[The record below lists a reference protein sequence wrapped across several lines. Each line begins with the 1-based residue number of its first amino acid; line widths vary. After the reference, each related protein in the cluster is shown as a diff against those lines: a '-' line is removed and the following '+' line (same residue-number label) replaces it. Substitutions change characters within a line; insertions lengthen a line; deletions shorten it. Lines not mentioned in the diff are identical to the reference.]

1 MAAAKILVVED
12 ERITGEDIKM
22 GLESA
27 GYTVPSIVS
36 SGEEAIQEVEK
47 FLPDLVLM
55 DIRLNGEMDGIEAA
69 ENIRSRFKI
78 PVIYLTAFSDEN
90 TVKRAKETQP
100 SGFIIKKPFGF
111 LHKPFDD
118 NELQTAIE
126 ITLKHH
132 ELEKK
137 FYRPDKWIQN
147 MLSNISDA
155 VISTDPRG
163 RINFMNS
170 SAEDI
175 TGMKEKEVL
184 NRELQDLFIK
194 LRNDNSEEDF
204 NLKIPQELIFMAR
217 DGSETAVDG
226 NLTMI
231 DGVDGKIEGYVVIFR
246 LKQS

>member
-55 DIRLNGEMDGIEAA
+55 DIRLNGKMDGIEAA
-69 ENIRSRFKI
+69 ENIRSRFRI

-90 TVKRAKETQP
+90 TIKRAKETQP

-137 FYRPDKWIQN
+137 FSSPDKWIQK
-147 MLSNISDA
+147 MLSTISDA
-155 VISTDPRG
+155 VISTDPQG
-163 RINFMNS
+163 RINFINS
-170 SAEDI
+170 AAEDI
-175 TGMKEKEVL
+175 TGLSEKEAL
-184 NRELQDLFIK
+184 NLELQDLFISLK
-194 LRNDNSEEDF
+194 YDDSEVDYQ
-204 NLKIPQELIFMAR
+204 LVIPQELILMTR
-217 DGSETAVDG
+217 GGSDVAVDG
-226 NLTMI
+226 NLNAI
-231 DGVDGKIEGYVVIFR
+231 EGLDGKIEGYVAIFHI
-246 LKQS
+246 KQS

>member
-137 FYRPDKWIQN
+137 FSSPDQWIQK

-155 VISTDPRG
+155 VISTDPQG
-163 RINFMNS
+163 RINFMNT

-175 TGMKEKEVL
+175 TGMKEQEVL
-184 NRELQDLFIK
+184 DRELHDIFIS
-194 LRNDNSEEDF
+194 LENDDSEEDF
-204 NLKIPQELIFMAR
+204 KLVIPHELILKTR
-217 DGSETAVDG
+217 DGSEVVVDG
-226 NLTMI
+226 NLTAI
-231 DGVDGKIEGYVVIFR
+231 EGVDGKIEGYVAIFHN
-246 LKQS
+246 KQS

>member
-55 DIRLNGEMDGIEAA
+55 DIRLHGEMDGIEAA
-69 ENIRSRFKI
+69 EHIRSRFKI
-78 PVIYLTAFSDEN
+78 PIIYLTAFSDEN

-137 FYRPDKWIQN
+137 FSGPDKWIQT

-155 VISTDPRG
+155 VISTDPQG
-163 RINFMNS
+163 RINFINS
-170 SAEDI
+170 SAQDI
-175 TGMKEKEVL
+175 TGLRENEVL
-184 NRELQDLFIK
+184 DRMIQDLFIT
-194 LRNDNSEEDF
+194 LSS
-204 NLKIPQELIFMAR
+204 
-217 DGSETAVDG
+217 DGSEDDFRLKTPQNLVLMVKDGSELAVDG
-226 NLTMI
+226 NLTAI
-231 DGVDGKIEGYVVIFR
+231 EGVDGRTEGYVAIFR
-246 LKQS
+246 LQ

>member
-1 MAAAKILVVED
+1 MVAAKILVVED

-27 GYTVPSIVS
+27 GYTVPAIVS

-55 DIRLNGEMDGIEAA
+55 DIRLRGEMDGIEAA
-69 ENIRSRFKI
+69 EHIRSRFKI

-90 TVKRAKETQP
+90 TLERAKETQP

-137 FYRPDKWIQN
+137 FSSPETWIQK
-147 MLSNISDA
+147 MLINISDA
-155 VISTDPRG
+155 VISTDHRG

-175 TGMKEKEVL
+175 TGMKQKEVL
-184 NRELQDLFIK
+184 DRELQDIFIS
-194 LRNDNSEEDF
+194 LTNDDSEDDF
-204 NLKIPQELIFMAR
+204 RLKIPQDLVLMVK
-217 DGSETAVDG
+217 DGSEIAVDG
-226 NLTMI
+226 NLTAI
-231 DGVDGKIEGYVVIFR
+231 EGVDGKIDGYVAIFR
-246 LKQS
+246 LK

>member
-27 GYTVPSIVS
+27 GYIVPSIVS

-55 DIRLNGEMDGIEAA
+55 DIRLNGKMDGIEAA
-69 ENIRSRFKI
+69 ENIRSRFRI

-90 TVKRAKETQP
+90 TIKRAKETQP

-137 FYRPDKWIQN
+137 FSSPDKWIQK
-147 MLSNISDA
+147 MLSTISDA
-155 VISTDPRG
+155 VISTDPQG
-163 RINFMNS
+163 RINFINS

-175 TGMKEKEVL
+175 TGISEKEAL
-184 NRELQDLFIK
+184 NLGLQDLFIT
-194 LRNDNSEEDF
+194 LEYDDSEVDY
-204 NLKIPQELIFMAR
+204 NLVIPQELILMAR
-217 DGSETAVDG
+217 NGSEVAVDG
-226 NLTMI
+226 NLNAI
-231 DGVDGKIEGYVVIFR
+231 EGLDGKIEGYVAIFR
-246 LKQS
+246 IKQS

>member
-22 GLESA
+22 GLENA
-27 GYTVPSIVS
+27 GYTVPAIVS

-47 FLPDLVLM
+47 LLPDLVLM

-137 FYRPDKWIQN
+137 FSSPDKWIQK

-163 RINFMNS
+163 RINFMNA
-170 SAEDI
+170 SAEYI

-184 NRELQDLFIK
+184 DRELQDLFIS
-194 LRNDNSEEDF
+194 LENDGSEEDF
-204 NLKIPQELIFMAR
+204 KLVIPQELILVAN
-217 DGSETAVDG
+217 DGLEVAVDG
-226 NLTMI
+226 NLTAI
-231 DGVDGKIEGYVVIFR
+231 EGFDGKIEGYVAIFR
-246 LKQS
+246 IK

>member
-27 GYTVPSIVS
+27 GYTVPAIVS

-55 DIRLNGEMDGIEAA
+55 DIRLRGEMDGIEAA
-69 ENIRSRFKI
+69 EHIRSRFKI
-78 PVIYLTAFSDEN
+78 PVIYLTAFSDEI
-90 TVKRAKETQP
+90 TMKRAKETQP

-137 FYRPDKWIQN
+137 FSSPDIWIQK

-163 RINFMNS
+163 RINFINS
-170 SAEDI
+170 TAQDI
-175 TGMKEKEVL
+175 TCMGENEVL
-184 NRELQDLFIK
+184 DRNIRDLFITIT
-194 LRNDNSEEDF
+194 NDGLEDDF
-204 NLKIPQELIFMAR
+204 GLKIPQDLVLKVK
-217 DGSETAVDG
+217 DGSEVAVDG
-226 NLTMI
+226 NLTAI
-231 DGVDGKIEGYVVIFR
+231 EGADGRIEGYVVIF
-246 LKQS
+246 SI

>member
-137 FYRPDKWIQN
+137 FSRPDKWIQN

-155 VISTDPRG
+155 VISTDPHG
-163 RINFMNS
+163 RINFMNT

-175 TGMKEKEVL
+175 TGMKEQEVL
-184 NRELQDLFIK
+184 DMKLHDLFIS
-194 LRNDNSEEDF
+194 LANDDYEGDLE
-204 NLKIPQELIFMAR
+204 IGTPQELILMTR
-217 DGSETAVDG
+217 GGSKLVVNG
-226 NLTMI
+226 NITSI
-231 DGVDGKIEGYVVIFR
+231 EGVDGKIEGYVTIFR
-246 LKQS
+246 VKQS

>member
-78 PVIYLTAFSDEN
+78 PVIYLTAYSDEN

-137 FYRPDKWIQN
+137 FSSPDQWIQK

-163 RINFMNS
+163 RINFMNT

-184 NRELQDLFIK
+184 DRELQDIFISLK
-194 LRNDNSEEDF
+194 NDDAEEDF
-204 NLKIPQELIFMAR
+204 KLVMPQELILMTR
-217 DGSETAVDG
+217 DGSEVAVDG
-226 NLTMI
+226 NLTAI
-231 DGVDGKIEGYVVIFR
+231 EGVDGKIEGYVTIFHI
-246 LKQS
+246 KES